1 MAMLLGK
8 KVGMTRVYDESGAL
22 VPVTVIE
29 AGPCTIT
36 QVKTTETD
44 GYDAIQVGFE
54 DVKPSRRKRPQVGH
68 AEKAGTTPK
77 KFVREWRLL
86 EKPET
91 EFKPGDSL
99 TVSVFAGTKYVDVT
113 GTSKGKGYAG
123 TAKRHNF
130 GRGPMSHGSKSHR
143 RPGSTG
149 ATDAARVLKGVKK
162 AGQMGNERVTVKG
175 LRVVR
180 VDAAR
185 NLLLISGSVPGS
197 KGSIVEVRAV
207 ESFDEEI

>member
-1 MAMLLGK
+1 MFKGIFGQ
-8 KVGMTRVYDESGAL
+8 KVGMTQVYDESGVL
-22 VPVTVIE
+22 QPVTVIQAEPCVFVRTKSPQDREGYE
-29 AGPCTIT
+29 A
-36 QVKTTETD
+36 VV
-44 GYDAIQVGFE
+44 VGFGKAK
-54 DVKPSRRKRPQVGH
+54 KPSKPHAGQFAGVAGAPRRHLREMRYEGASDLEVG
-68 AEKAGTTPK
+68 AE
-77 KFVREWRLL
+77 
-86 EKPET
+86 
-91 EFKPGDSL
+91 L
-99 TVSVFAGTKYVDVT
+99 TVESFDAGDRVIVV

-123 TAKRHNF
+123 TVKRHNF

>member
-1 MAMLLGK
+1 MFKGIFGQ
-8 KVGMTRVYDESGAL
+8 KVGMTQVYDESGVL
-22 VPVTVIE
+22 QPVTVIQAEPCVVVRTKSPQDREGYE
-29 AGPCTIT
+29 A
-36 QVKTTETD
+36 VV
-44 GYDAIQVGFE
+44 VGFGKAK
-54 DVKPSRRKRPQVGH
+54 KPSKPHAGQFAGVAGAPRRHLREMRYEGASDLEVG
-68 AEKAGTTPK
+68 AE
-77 KFVREWRLL
+77 
-86 EKPET
+86 
-91 EFKPGDSL
+91 L
-99 TVSVFAGTKYVDVT
+99 TVESFDAGDRVIVV

-123 TAKRHNF
+123 TVKRHNF